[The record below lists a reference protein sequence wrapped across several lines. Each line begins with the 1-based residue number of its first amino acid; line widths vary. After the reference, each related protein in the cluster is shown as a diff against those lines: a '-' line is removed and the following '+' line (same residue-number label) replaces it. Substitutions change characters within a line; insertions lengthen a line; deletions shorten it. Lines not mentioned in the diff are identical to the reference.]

1 MLPLTRFAY
10 DKVRRRAVRLEQVQG
25 AMVMPTV
32 ASHAKSDFRPVLM
45 ACCLAMLAV
54 GDNST
59 AIMAALPAM
68 TGSLQLGRAEV
79 EWVVNAYLLTA
90 AIFIIV
96 GGDAADQFGARR
108 SSIAGIALF
117 ALASLITALAP
128 AGFVVVGARG
138 LQGLG
143 AAFAVAGT
151 LAAVTEAAPD
161 SRRAEAIGAWTGF
174 LMLGFSIGPLVGG
187 AVTHY
192 AGWRFIFW
200 LNVVAMVPAAL
211 LLLLHPGTGGRRTAS
226 MDWVGLG
233 VLAVFMVT
241 LIAGLQALAH
251 VRINPQAAIIPLA
264 LAVIAFAGLIW
275 TETRRRQPL
284 VDFGLFSNRNFAIAA
299 GLLFL
304 VMFDIMTLLLYYNL
318 FAQSAGGLGMSAVAA
333 GLSLLPL
340 SVALF
345 GFARA
350 APWLGMKIGVRRM
363 LTGGSLLLA
372 LGCAI
377 IWLSLQIEAKFAL
390 LLPGLFV
397 AGAGIALIY
406 ASAPRLGLATLPQL
420 QAGKG
425 SGLLNSCS
433 FLGGTVGVT
442 FGGIVFTLT
451 GFSGVLVLLG
461 VSALASAALCLRL
474 HVD

>member
-1 MLPLTRFAY
+1 MST
-10 DKVRRRAVRLEQVQG
+10 G
-25 AMVMPTV
+25 AP
-32 ASHAKSDFRPVLM
+32 HAKSDLRAVLI

-59 AIMAALPAM
+59 AIMAALPDM
-68 TGSLQLGRAEV
+68 KGGLQLGPAEV

-96 GGDAADQFGARR
+96 GGGAADQLGARR
-108 SSIAGIALF
+108 SSVVGIALF
-117 ALASLITALAP
+117 ALASLIIALAP
-128 AGFVVVGARG
+128 AGFVVVGARA

-151 LAAVTEAAPD
+151 LAAVSEAAPD
-161 SRRAEAIGAWTGF
+161 DRRPEAIGAWTGF

-192 AGWRFIFW
+192 LGWRFIFW
-200 LNVVAMVPAAL
+200 LNVVAMVPASLML
-211 LLLLHPGTGGRRTAS
+211 LRHPGAGGRRVIS
-226 MDWVGLG
+226 MDWIGLG
-233 VLAVFMVT
+233 ILAVFMVT
-241 LIAGLQALAH
+241 LISGLQALAH
-251 VRINPQAAIIPLA
+251 ISMSPLAAIVPLA
-264 LAVIAFAGLIW
+264 LAAIALPVLFR
-275 TETRRRQPL
+275 TETRRPQPL
-284 VDFGLFSNRNFAIAA
+284 VDFGLFANRNFAIAA

-318 FAQSAGGLGMSAVAA
+318 FAQSVDGLGMSPVAA

-340 SVALF
+340 SIALF
-345 GFARA
+345 AFARA
-350 APWLGMKIGVRRM
+350 APLIATRIGVRRM
-363 LTGGSLLLA
+363 LTGASLVLA
-372 LGCAI
+372 VGCAI
-377 IWLSLQIEAKFAL
+377 IWSSLQTNAKFAL
-390 LLPGLFV
+390 LMPGLLV
-397 AGAGIALIY
+397 AGIGIALIY

-425 SGLLNSCS
+425 SGMLNSCS

-442 FGGIVFTLT
+442 FGGIVFALS

-461 VSALASAALCLRL
+461 VSALASAVLCLRL
-474 HVD
+474 HAD

>member
-1 MLPLTRFAY
+1 
-10 DKVRRRAVRLEQVQG
+10 
-25 AMVMPTV
+25 MPA
-32 ASHAKSDFRPVLM
+32 ASDTKSELRPVLI

-68 TGSLQLGRAEV
+68 RGDLQLAPAEV

-96 GGDAADQFGARR
+96 GGDAADQVGARR
-108 SSIAGIALF
+108 SSMAGISMF
-117 ALASLITALAP
+117 ALASLFIALAP
-128 AGFVVVGARG
+128 AGPMVVGARA

-151 LAAVTEAAPD
+151 LAAVTEAALD
-161 SRRAEAIGAWTGF
+161 ARRAEAIGAWTGF
-174 LMLGFSIGPLVGG
+174 LMLGFSIGPLIGG

-211 LLLLHPGTGGRRTAS
+211 MLLRRPGTDGRRTAS
-226 MDWVGLG
+226 MDWMGLG
-233 VLAVFMVT
+233 ILAVFMVT
-241 LIAGLQALAH
+241 LISGLQALAH
-251 VRINPQAAIIPLA
+251 VRVNPFAAIVLLA
-264 LAVIAFAGLIW
+264 LAALAFGGLIR
-275 TETRRRQPL
+275 TETRRRPPL
-284 VDFGLFSNRNFAIAA
+284 VDFGLFSNRNFAVAA

-318 FAQSAGGLGMSAVAA
+318 FAQSADGLGMSAIGA

-340 SVALF
+340 SAALF
-345 GFARA
+345 AFARA
-350 APWLGMKIGVRRM
+350 APSIGMRIGVRRV

-377 IWLSLQIEAKFAL
+377 VWSSLRIEARFTL
-390 LLPGLFV
+390 LLPGLFI

-425 SGLLNSCS
+425 SGMLNSCS

-442 FGGIVFTLT
+442 FGGIVFALA
-451 GFSGVLVLLG
+451 GFPGVLVLLG
-461 VSALASAALCLRL
+461 LSALASAVLCLRL

>member
-1 MLPLTRFAY
+1 
-10 DKVRRRAVRLEQVQG
+10 
-25 AMVMPTV
+25 MPA
-32 ASHAKSDFRPVLM
+32 ASNTKSDLRPVLI

-59 AIMAALPAM
+59 AIMAALPEMRA
-68 TGSLQLGRAEV
+68 SLQLGPAEV

-90 AIFIIV
+90 AIFIVV
-96 GGDAADQFGARR
+96 GGDAADQIGARR
-108 SSIAGIALF
+108 SSISGIALF
-117 ALASLITALAP
+117 ALASLIIALAP
-128 AGFVVVGARG
+128 AGFVVVGARA

-200 LNVVAMVPAAL
+200 LNAAAMVPAAL
-211 LLLLHPGTGGRRTAS
+211 LLLRHPGAEGGRTTS
-226 MDWVGLG
+226 MDWMGLG
-233 VLAVFMVT
+233 ILAVFMVT
-241 LIAGLQALAH
+241 LISGLQALAH
-251 VRINPQAAIIPLA
+251 VRSNPQAAIVPLA
-264 LAVIAFAGLIW
+264 LAAIAFGGLIR

-318 FAQSAGGLGMSAVAA
+318 IAQSADGLGMSAVEA

-350 APWLGMKIGVRRM
+350 APSIGMRIGVRRM
-363 LTGGSLLLA
+363 LIGGSLLLA

-377 IWLSLQIEAKFAL
+377 IWSSFQIEARFAV

-397 AGAGIALIY
+397 TGAGIALTY

-425 SGLLNSCS
+425 SGMLNSCS

-442 FGGIVFTLT
+442 FGGIVFALT

>member
-1 MLPLTRFAY
+1 MLAT
-10 DKVRRRAVRLEQVQG
+10 
-25 AMVMPTV
+25 
-32 ASHAKSDFRPVLM
+32 SHAKSNLKPVLM

-59 AIMAALPAM
+59 AIMAALPDM
-68 TGSLQLGRAEV
+68 KGSLQLGPAEL

-96 GGDAADQFGARR
+96 GGGAADQLGARR
-108 SSIAGIALF
+108 SSIAGIAVF
-117 ALASLITALAP
+117 ALASLLIALAP
-128 AGFVVVGARG
+128 VGFVVVGARA

-161 SRRAEAIGAWTGF
+161 ERRPEAIGAWTGF

-200 LNVVAMVPAAL
+200 LNVIAMVPAGLML
-211 LLLLHPGTGGRRTAS
+211 LRHPGAGGRRAIS

-233 VLAVFMVT
+233 LLALFMVT
-241 LIAGLQALAH
+241 LISGLQALAH
-251 VRINPQAAIIPLA
+251 VRTNPLSAIVPLVLAAIAFPL
-264 LAVIAFAGLIW
+264 LLR
-275 TETRRRQPL
+275 TEMRRPQPL
-284 VDFGLFSNRNFAIAA
+284 VDFGLFANRNFAIAA

-318 FAQSAGGLGMSAVAA
+318 FAQAADGLGMSAVAA
-333 GLSLLPL
+333 GLSLVPL
-340 SVALF
+340 SIALF
-345 GFARA
+345 AFARA
-350 APWLGMKIGVRRM
+350 APLIATRIGMRRM

-372 LGCAI
+372 VGCAI
-377 IWLSLQIEAKFAL
+377 IWLSFQTNAKFAL
-390 LLPGLFV
+390 LMPGLFV
-397 AGAGIALIY
+397 AGAGIALVY
-406 ASAPRLGLATLPQL
+406 ASAPRLGLATLPPL

-425 SGLLNSCS
+425 SGMLNSCS

-442 FGGIVFTLT
+442 FGGIVFALS
-451 GFSGVLVLLG
+451 GLSGVLVLLG
-461 VSALASAALCLRL
+461 VSALASAMLCLRL
-474 HVD
+474 RVD

>member
-1 MLPLTRFAY
+1 M
-10 DKVRRRAVRLEQVQG
+10 G
-25 AMVMPTV
+25 A
-32 ASHAKSDFRPVLM
+32 SDAKGDFRPVLA

-68 TGSLQLGRAEV
+68 TAGLQLGRAEA

-90 AIFIIV
+90 AIFIVV
-96 GGDAADQFGARR
+96 GGDAADQVGARR

-117 ALASLITALAP
+117 ALASLFIALAP
-128 AGFVVVGARG
+128 VGFVVVGARA

-161 SRRAEAIGAWTGF
+161 SKRAEAIGTWSGF

-187 AVTHY
+187 VVTHY

-200 LNVVAMVPAAL
+200 LNVVVMVPAAAML
-211 LLLLHPGTGGRRTAS
+211 LRHPGVGGRRAMS
-226 MDWVGLG
+226 IDWAGLG
-233 VLAVFMVT
+233 ILAVFMVT
-241 LIAGLQALAH
+241 LISGLQALAH
-251 VRINPQAAIIPLA
+251 VRTSALAAILPLA
-264 LAVIAFAGLIW
+264 LAAVAFAALLR
-275 TETRRRQPL
+275 TQMQRAQPL
-284 VDFGLFSNRNFAIAA
+284 VDFGLFANRNFAIAA

-318 FAQSAGGLGMSAVAA
+318 FAQSAGGLGISAVGA

-345 GFARA
+345 ALARA
-350 APWLGMKIGVRRM
+350 APWLAAKIGMRRL
-363 LTGGSLLLA
+363 LTGGSLLLT

-377 IWLSLQIEAKFAL
+377 IWASLQIEARLFVLA
-390 LLPGLFV
+390 PGLLV
-397 AGAGIALIY
+397 AGSGIAVIY
-406 ASAPRLGLATLPQL
+406 ASAPRLGLATLPPL

-425 SGLLNSCS
+425 SGMLNSCS

-442 FGGIVFTLT
+442 FGGILFALT
-451 GFSGVLVLLG
+451 GFAGVVVLLG
-461 VSALASAALCLRL
+461 LSALASGALCMQLR
-474 HVD
+474 VDSR